1 VTYLLDTNVVS
12 ELRKGGRGDRSLIAW
27 ISTVAPKALYT
38 SVLVIGEL
46 RRGIEGIRRRDDRQA
61 KAYENWLEQVRLAFA
76 GRILDIDERIA
87 EEWGRLNVPDPLPA
101 IDGLLA
107 ATAKVHSLALATR
120 NVADVFRTGV
130 STIDPFSW
138 RRGSA

>member
-12 ELRKGGRGDRSLIAW
+12 ELRKGSRGNRSLMAW
-27 ISTVAPKALYT
+27 IGTVAPNVLYT

-46 RRGIEGIRRRDDRQA
+46 RRGIEGVRRCDNRQA
-61 KAYENWLEQVRLAFA
+61 KAYESWLERVRLAFA

-107 ATAKVHSLALATR
+107 ATSKVHGFTFVTR
-120 NVADVFRTGV
+120 NVADISRSGV
-130 STIDPFSW
+130 SVIDPFLN
-138 RRGSA
+138 